1 MATAFVLPRSRR
13 TSPLGLLR
21 FLRQRRHLVPGHGLR
36 SLLQRHLQFR
46 RLEDASIPLHVVATD
61 VLLGED
67 VLLSTGDAVD
77 AISASAAIP
86 AILSP
91 VKING
96 RDLVDGGV
104 LHNTPLSHAVALGA
118 VVWVLSTR
126 IERAYDSTRR
136 WLSTNQRAAGL
147 ASLLA
152 PHRD

>member
-1 MATAFVLPRSRR
+1 
-13 TSPLGLLR
+13 
-21 FLRQRRHLVPGHGLR
+21 
-36 SLLQRHLQFR
+36 
-46 RLEDASIPLHVVATD
+46 

-67 VLLSTGDAVD
+67 VLLSTGDAVE

-86 AILSP
+86 AILPP

-104 LHNTPLSHAVALGA
+104 LNNTPLSHAVALGA
-118 VVWVLSTR
+118 AVVWVLPTR